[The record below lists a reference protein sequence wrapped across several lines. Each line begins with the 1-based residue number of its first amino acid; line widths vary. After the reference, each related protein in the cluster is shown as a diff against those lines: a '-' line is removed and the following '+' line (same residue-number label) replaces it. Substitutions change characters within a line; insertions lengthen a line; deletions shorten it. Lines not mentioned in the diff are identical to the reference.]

1 MKKVIVSF
9 VTGALVGGLAIG
21 AYFQR
26 TMEHEL
32 TSMWFEEELYR
43 AQVASRYLKL
53 IDEGRI
59 DAVRRGALTELKSAI
74 DTSYNLMVSA
84 KPDVT
89 AVGRP
94 NILRGIDEAE
104 DCLVAHDSKHYL
116 VGWLRDVKS
125 YVGGAAKN

>member
-1 MKKVIVSF
+1 MKKAVVAF
-9 VTGALVGGLAIG
+9 VAGALVGGLAIG

-32 TSMWFEEELYR
+32 ASMWFAEELYR
-43 AQVASRYLKL
+43 AQVASRHLKL

-59 DAVRRGALTELKSAI
+59 DVARRVALTELKIAI

-89 AVGRP
+89 RRTSSSVPCTTR
-94 NILRGIDEAE
+94 
-104 DCLVAHDSKHYL
+104 
-116 VGWLRDVKS
+116 
-125 YVGGAAKN
+125 AA